1 MAIPR
6 STIVMAALTCIPL
19 GLAVR
24 DYVKGDKAHPRHV
37 DPYED
42 ADIDVDELDEPAP
55 PDPGEELARQEAR
68 AQEVRTERA
77 EALGH
82 LLGRAPATLGSAFDA
97 FKVGMTETMFDNH
110 YDEASAVHRLAR
122 DHNFLLDLH
131 ASDGLLDTI
140 AISADDRGDAT
151 EICEQLDGY
160 LEEHWTSPSAE
171 LGDDKVWQS
180 PDGLRAERTSEQT
193 CTVAFRQFVPADAWI
208 KKAGSPFPLWAVG
221 HSSSSLMK
229 SLEPQRADLSNAP
242 DAVSW
247 TTVGVGAGT
256 GGPELTAYLAA
267 GKVLAVN
274 ATFRVD
280 DATAGAI
287 ATSLDKLL
295 GKHAESEDGDL
306 SLTWAKQPTAR
317 LEMLSANTYSLTV
330 GALPEE

>member
-1 MAIPR
+1 MAIPK
-6 STIVMAALTCIPL
+6 STMVMAALTCIPL

-24 DYVKGDKAHPRHV
+24 DYIKGDKAQPRHM
-37 DPYED
+37 DPYGGD
-42 ADIDVDELDEPAP
+42 AEIDTDELDEPEP

-68 AQEVRTERA
+68 EEEARGQRREAFRA
-77 EALGH
+77 
-82 LLGRAPATLGSAFDA
+82 LLGSAPATLGSAFDA

-110 YDEASAVHRLAR
+110 YDEASAAHRLAR
-122 DHNFLLDLH
+122 DNNLVLDLH
-131 ASDGLLDTI
+131 ASDGVLDTI
-140 AISADDRGDAT
+140 AISADDRGDAS
-151 EICEQLDGY
+151 EICEQLDEY
-160 LEEHWTSPSAE
+160 LTGWTTPSTE

-193 CTVAFRQFVPADAWI
+193 CTLSFRQFVPADAWI
-208 KKAGSPFPLWAVG
+208 KKTGSPFPLWAVG
-221 HSSSSLMK
+221 QSSTFLMK
-229 SLEPQRADLSNAP
+229 SIEPQRADLSNAP

-256 GGPELTAYLAA
+256 GAPELTAYLAA

-280 DATAGAI
+280 DDTAGAI
-287 ATSLDKLL
+287 AATLDKLL
-295 GKHAESEDGDL
+295 GKHAESEDGDVT
-306 SLTWAKQPTAR
+306 LTWAKKPTAH